1 VSATERRGPR
11 TLPGQSVA
19 NRVVR
24 GLLRVPGVASLV
36 GRRLVTLYVVGR
48 KSGRQYVIPVAY
60 EPDGASLLVG
70 TPFAWARNVHDGD
83 ELDVRLRGRRRRCDV
98 EVFVAE
104 PDVVAAYT
112 RMARANP
119 TFASFNA
126 IRRDDGGEPDAGDV
140 VAAWRG
146 GARVLRL
153 TPRPRGGATP
163 ERTR

>member
-1 VSATERRGPR
+1 MSAEAHRGPR
-11 TLPGQSVA
+11 TLPGQGAA

-48 KSGRQYVIPVAY
+48 KTGRQYVIPVAY

-70 TPFAWARNVHDGD
+70 TPFAWARNLRSGD

-98 EVFVAE
+98 EVFVDE
-104 PDVVAAYT
+104 GDVVAAYT
-112 RMARANP
+112 RMARGNP
-119 TFASFNA
+119 AFASFNA
-126 IRRDDGGEPDAGDV
+126 IGRGPDGEPDPADV

-146 GARVLRL
+146 GARVVRL
-153 TPRPRGGATP
+153 TPRPHA
-163 ERTR
+163 